1 MKDLKSRLLAPECV
15 AHPIKLLGTDVF
27 IRRLSAM
34 ELSEFEGKAAELSG
48 PGTTGPMMKA
58 ASSFVLSSLVD
69 ENGLPA
75 QDLPTPD
82 ELMKVHSY
90 ASITEAMSTLQRFS
104 YGSLEEAKKN

>member
-1 MKDLKSRLLAPECV
+1 MKDLKSRLLAPETV
-15 AHPIKLLGTDVF
+15 AHPIKLLGTDLF
-27 IRRLSAM
+27 IRRLTAL

-48 PGTTGPMMKA
+48 PGNTGPMMMAA
-58 ASSFVLSSLVD
+58 ASLVLHALVD

-82 ELMKVHSY
+82 ELMKAHSY

-104 YGSLEEAKKN
+104 YGTLEEAKKN